1 MTAGETTRGATAPAS
16 PVVEKISPECRISA
30 SNATRDLSAAP
41 HLRRGMLQEKIIG
54 SHPDDMP
61 PPPVGRRYALNFIFG
76 AQRRVPMPAVDTGE
90 VRGQCIIAL
99 TQTMIRDAT
108 AIAALI
114 ISALLEPRGTAIVF
128 GLAMAVIVL
137 IGRVRLFS
145 LWTVAAAAA
154 VASVLLI
161 AIGRGDAQL
170 DIPLICLGICYVVF
184 LGDILLSV
192 HYLRWLWN
200 ISSAEQDSRF
210 ADPAQGGRPAGA
222 EENSYDGQRFNQQG
236 FVEND
241 PCRIYHDSN
250 RIIGSGAPLEQFG
263 FHVSLES
270 RLDDD
275 RQITDFKASELLD
288 YIRSHVISQR
298 ASNIPENGSAFSMAG
313 EARGNR
319 PPRGAIYKSGL
330 PYLRVTRVISVPV
343 PKPKKHA
350 ILRFST
356 VRLNYDYL
364 PSEDELLDVAD
375 GPQIGQDERYYVRV
389 VTPSWKGQIVVTI
402 YCYVAMEA
410 DSLNVTVYP
419 YVLTPITG
427 QVRIADDLV
436 TENRF
441 IIAAQAVRMAARQLL
456 SGAQKINRV
465 TGNGAV
471 VPAAGL
477 YSTRELYAG
486 ILAENTHQLDDVI
499 RTIRV
504 LEAKVVRVAME
515 FLRNHNIDPNED
527 EKRAFQSV
535 HSYTINGDIINA
547 GPNSQVN
554 SAKGDN
560 IKQANK
566 TEKTEK

>member
-1 MTAGETTRGATAPAS
+1 
-16 PVVEKISPECRISA
+16 
-30 SNATRDLSAAP
+30 
-41 HLRRGMLQEKIIG
+41 MLEEKIIG
-54 SHPDDMP
+54 SHPDDTP
-61 PPPVGRRYALNFIFG
+61 PPPVGRRYALSFLFG

-99 TQTMIRDAT
+99 LQTLIRDAT

-114 ISALLEPRGTAIVF
+114 ISALLEPWGTAIVF
-128 GLAMAVIVL
+128 GLAVTVIVL
-137 IGRVRLFS
+137 MGRVRLFS
-145 LWTVAAAAA
+145 LWTLAAVAA

-161 AIGRGDAQL
+161 AIGRGDVRF

-184 LGDILLSV
+184 LVDILLSV
-192 HYLRWLWN
+192 HYLRWLWKF
-200 ISSAEQDSRF
+200 SSAEQDSRF
-210 ADPAQGGRPAGA
+210 ADPAPGGRSADA
-222 EENSYDGQRFNQQG
+222 EENNRDGQRFNQQG
-236 FVEND
+236 LVESD
-241 PCRIYHDSN
+241 PCRIYHDSS
-250 RIIGSGAPLEQFG
+250 RIIGSGAPLEHLG
-263 FHVSLES
+263 FYVSLES

-298 ASNIPENGSAFSMAG
+298 ASDMPKNGHAFSVRE
-313 EARGNR
+313 EARGSR
-319 PPRGAIYKSGL
+319 QPRGRIYRSGL
-330 PYLRVTRVISVPV
+330 PYLRVAQVISVPV

-350 ILRFST
+350 ILHFST
-356 VRLNYDYL
+356 VRLNYDDL
-364 PSEDELLDVAD
+364 PSEDELLNVAD

-427 QVRIADDLV
+427 QVHIADDLV
-436 TENRF
+436 AKNRF
-441 IIAAQAVRMAARQLL
+441 FMAAQAMRMAARQLL

-465 TGNGAV
+465 TGNGAI

-504 LEAKVVRVAME
+504 LEAKVVRVSME

-535 HSYTINGDIINA
+535 HSYTINGDVINA

-566 TEKTEK
+566 TDKADN